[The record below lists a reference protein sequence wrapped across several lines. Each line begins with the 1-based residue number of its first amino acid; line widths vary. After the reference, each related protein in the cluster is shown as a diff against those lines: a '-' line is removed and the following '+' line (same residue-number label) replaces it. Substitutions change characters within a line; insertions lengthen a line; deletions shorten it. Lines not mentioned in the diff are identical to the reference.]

1 MIRRNI
7 SWSDEV
13 ERLAKKLAAERGI
26 PVSQLLAL
34 LLEAER
40 DEARVFPECALC
52 ELSPGMVKHLKQ
64 KKEEAKKGG
73 VANED

>member
-1 MIRRNI
+1 M
-7 SWSDEV
+7 
-13 ERLAKKLAAERGI
+13 
-26 PVSQLLAL
+26 SQLLAL